1 MVILILFWSVNQLF
15 NKQILV
21 LLESFF
27 FYLVTIGLLF
37 AIKTFIFKV
46 QIALNLLVL
55 MQFNIFIT
63 FSILA

>member
-27 FYLVTIGLLF
+27 FYLVRIGLLF

-63 FSILA
+63 FSILT